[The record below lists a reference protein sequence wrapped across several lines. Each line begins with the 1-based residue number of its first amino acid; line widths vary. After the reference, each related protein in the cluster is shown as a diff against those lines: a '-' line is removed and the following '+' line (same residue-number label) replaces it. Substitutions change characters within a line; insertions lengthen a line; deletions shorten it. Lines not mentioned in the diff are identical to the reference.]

1 MADPCCQSLAA
12 AQAGFPCGQA
22 GLREEAAITSFTEAA
37 KAGVS
42 LQGKFG
48 MAELRADVLVLG
60 AGMVGV
66 SAALHLQQRGRDVI
80 LIDRHER
87 AGEETSYGNAG
98 LIECASVFPYMFPRD
113 LTQIFQYAINRSP
126 QVRYQF
132 SDLPAFLPW
141 LARYFLASS
150 KKRALHSAMAEL
162 PLIRRSLI
170 EHQAL
175 IAEANVPELLRR
187 TGWLK
192 LFRSDATLA
201 SAVREFERARQYG
214 VEGEVL
220 DGKAI
225 ALREPHLSGE
235 FAGAVYL
242 PAPGFVPDPGA
253 LAKAYAALFQ
263 RKGGRFLIGD
273 ARTLEQR
280 AGGWRLNGPEGA
292 VAAREVVVA
301 LGPWSDLVFGPL
313 GYSIPLGVKRGYH
326 LHLAPRGNAVLHHP
340 VLDSD
345 LGYLLAPMNRGI
357 RLTTGV
363 EFARRDAPPTLVQL
377 QRALPRAHAL
387 FPLGEA
393 VDAKPWMGA
402 RPCLP
407 DMLPVIGRAP
417 RHAGLWFDFGHQHH
431 GLTLGP
437 ATGRLLAEMMTGE
450 TPFADPSPFAV
461 ERFG

>member
-1 MADPCCQSLAA
+1 
-12 AQAGFPCGQA
+12 
-22 GLREEAAITSFTEAA
+22 
-37 KAGVS
+37 
-42 LQGKFG
+42 
-48 MAELRADVLVLG
+48 MAELKADVLVLG

-66 SAALHLQQRGRDVI
+66 SAALHLQQRGRDVM
-80 LIDRHER
+80 LVDNHTL
-87 AGEETSYGNAG
+87 AGEETSFGNAG

-113 LTQIFQYAINRSP
+113 FAQILRYAMNRAP

-132 SDLPAFLPW
+132 ADLPAFLPW
-141 LARYFLASS
+141 LVRYFIASAPE
-150 KKRALHSAMAEL
+150 RALRSAMAEL
-162 PLIRRSLI
+162 PLIRRSLP
-170 EHQAL
+170 EHEAL
-175 IAEANVPELLRR
+175 IAEAGVPELLRR
-187 TGWLK
+187 TGWIK

-201 SAVREFERARQYG
+201 NAGAELERARPYG
-214 VEGEVL
+214 VTGEML

-225 ALREPHLSGE
+225 AERELSLTGD

-242 PAPGFVPDPGA
+242 PAPGFVPDPGG
-253 LAKAYAALFQ
+253 LTKAYAALFQ
-263 RKGGRFLIGD
+263 RKGGRFVVGD
-273 ARTLEQR
+273 ARTLQQD
-280 AGGWRLNGPEGA
+280 AGGWRIAGRDGAA
-292 VAAREVVVA
+292 VAREAVVA
-301 LGPWSDLVFGPL
+301 LGPWSDLVFRPL

-326 LHLAPRGNAVLHHP
+326 LHLESRGNAVLNHP

-363 EFARRDAPPTLVQL
+363 EFARRDAPPTPVQI

-387 FPLGEA
+387 FPLGDA
-393 VDAKPWMGA
+393 VDAKPWIGA

-407 DMLPVIGRAP
+407 DMLPVIGKAP

-450 TPFADPSPFAV
+450 APFADPGPFAA

>member
-1 MADPCCQSLAA
+1 
-12 AQAGFPCGQA
+12 
-22 GLREEAAITSFTEAA
+22 
-37 KAGVS
+37 
-42 LQGKFG
+42 
-48 MAELRADVLVLG
+48 MAELKADVLVLG

-80 LIDRHER
+80 LVDRHER

-113 LTQIFQYAINRSP
+113 FQQILRYATNSAP
-126 QVRYQF
+126 QVRYQL
-132 SDLPAFLPW
+132 SSLPDFLPW
-141 LARYFLASS
+141 LVRYYLASS
-150 KKRALHSAMAEL
+150 KERALHSALAEL

-170 EHQAL
+170 EHEAL
-175 IAEANVPELLRR
+175 IAEAGVPELLRR
-187 TGWLK
+187 NGWIK

-201 SAVREFERARQYG
+201 NAAAELERARQYG
-214 VEGEVL
+214 VAGEVL
-220 DGKAI
+220 DAKAI
-225 ALREPHLSGE
+225 AAREPNLTGE
-235 FAGAVYL
+235 FTGAVYL
-242 PAPGFVPDPGA
+242 PAPGFVPDPGG
-253 LAKAYAALFQ
+253 LAKAYGELFR
-263 RKGGRFLIGD
+263 RKGGRFRVGD
-273 ARTLEQR
+273 ARTLQQD
-280 AGGWRLNGPEGA
+280 ASGWRLAGSDGA
-292 VAAREVVVA
+292 MVAREAVVA
-301 LGPWSDLVFGPL
+301 LGPWSDQVFRPL
-313 GYSIPLGVKRGYH
+313 GYAIPLAVKRGYH
-326 LHLAPRGNAVLHHP
+326 LHLAPRGNATLHHP
-340 VLDSD
+340 VLDTD

-363 EFARRDAPPTLVQL
+363 EFARRDAPPTPIQL
-377 QRALPRAHAL
+377 ERSLPRARNL

-393 VDAKPWMGA
+393 ADAKPWIGA

-450 TPFADPSPFAV
+450 TPFADPGPFAV

>member
-1 MADPCCQSLAA
+1 
-12 AQAGFPCGQA
+12 
-22 GLREEAAITSFTEAA
+22 
-37 KAGVS
+37 
-42 LQGKFG
+42 
-48 MAELRADVLVLG
+48 MAEFKADVLVLG

-66 SAALHLQQRGRDVI
+66 GAALHLQRRGRDVI
-80 LIDRHER
+80 LVDRHEL
-87 AGEETSYGNAG
+87 AGEETSFGNAG

-113 LTQIFQYAINRSP
+113 FGQILQYALNRAP

-132 SDLPAFLPW
+132 SDLPTVLPW

-150 KKRALHSAMAEL
+150 PDRALHSAMAEL
-162 PLIRRSLI
+162 PLIQRSLI
-170 EHQAL
+170 EHEAL
-175 IAEANVPELLRR
+175 IAEAEVPELLRR
-187 TGWLK
+187 TGWIK

-201 SAVREFERARQYG
+201 NAVRDLERAKRYG

-220 DGKAI
+220 DRNAI
-225 ALREPHLSGE
+225 AVREPNLSGD
-235 FAGAVYL
+235 FAGAVYW
-242 PAPGFVPDPGA
+242 PAPGFVPDPGG
-253 LAKAYAALFQ
+253 LAKAYAALFK
-263 RKGGRFLIGD
+263 RKGGRFLVGD
-273 ARTLEQR
+273 ARTLEQD
-280 AGGWRLNGPEGA
+280 AGRWRVAGPDGA
-292 VAAREVVVA
+292 AVAREVVVA
-301 LGPWSDLVFGPL
+301 LGPWSDLVFRPL
-313 GYSIPLGVKRGYH
+313 GYSIPLGIKRGYH

-363 EFARRDAPPTLVQL
+363 EFARRDAPPTPIQL
-377 QRALPRAHAL
+377 QWALPRAGAL
-387 FPLGEA
+387 FPLGDA

-407 DMLPVIGRAP
+407 DMLPVIGKAP

-450 TPFADPSPFAV
+450 TPFADPRPFAV